1 MWKARTFTVLRCFPS
16 RLDEVCHVLS
26 GDACHD
32 SCARHRVSNVGLW
45 VVGVGSATADL
56 RLFLNLLTSQG
67 WSHMIVGLNQ
77 GRNCQP
83 NIRRG

>member
-16 RLDEVCHVLS
+16 RLDEVWYVLS

-32 SCARHRVSNVGLW
+32 SCPSDRVSNAGVW

-56 RLFLNLLTSQG
+56 SDLFLNQLKFKVNDT
-67 WSHMIVGLNQ
+67 
-77 GRNCQP
+77 
-83 NIRRG
+83 